1 MRSVIEREKQEG
13 ILMAKINRADTG
25 ALESLYNLYRP
36 RLHRFLLA
44 LNCPEAEL
52 DDVCN
57 ETFYVVWRRARSFDG
72 SSRLSTWIFGIARNK
87 AMDIN
92 RSARRRNRNFVE
104 TELETLP
111 EMHLDGA
118 DRFELGQCLEIALDH
133 LPADQRTVVELA
145 FVDGLS
151 YEKIARVM
159 DCPESTVKTRMF
171 HARRKLK
178 QGFPEL
184 MNTRTRRTPG

>member
-1 MRSVIEREKQEG
+1 
-13 ILMAKINRADTG
+13 MAKINRADTG

-104 TELETLP
+104 MELETLP
-111 EMHLDGA
+111 EMHLDSA

-151 YEKIARVM
+151 YEEIARVM
-159 DCPESTVKTRMF
+159 ACPESTVKTRMF

-184 MNTRTRRTPG
+184 MNTRNRRTPG

>member
-1 MRSVIEREKQEG
+1 
-13 ILMAKINRADTG
+13 MARISRADTG
-25 ALESLYNLYRP
+25 ALESLYKLYRP

-44 LNCPEAEL
+44 LSCPEAEL
-52 DDVCN
+52 DEICN

-87 AMDIN
+87 VMDLN

-104 TELETLP
+104 KELETLP
-111 EMHLDGA
+111 EMRMDNA
-118 DRFELGQCLEIALDH
+118 DRLELGQCLEIALGH
-133 LPADQRTVVELA
+133 LPADQRTVIELA

-151 YEKIARVM
+151 YEEIARVM

-178 QGFPEL
+178 HGFPEL
-184 MNTRTRRTPG
+184 MNTRNRRTPG